1 MDLNTFLFN
10 QALLTSLSHDS
21 IQRFFLIDAL
31 LSLCTVQRHRH
42 SGKSVPL
49 SLCFLSPGF
58 RIQFP
63 LFFHHLLISIGCGN
77 SLSSVQS
84 AVSLSWHDIASIFSP
99 FTQQNGMT
107 QTCHWRSILLVPEGP
122 SHKSV
127 NRGHSRSPVASL
139 STALLIPLTL
149 TLPVPPFFSMLPQSL
164 DISVSSTK
172 KHTMFL
178 SIVIMF

>member
-10 QALLTSLSHDS
+10 QALLTRVSHNS

-149 TLPVPPFFSMLPQSL
+149 TLPVPPFFQCFLNHLTYQFHPQKNTQCFSA
-164 DISVSSTK
+164 
-172 KHTMFL
+172 L
-178 SIVIMF
+178 S